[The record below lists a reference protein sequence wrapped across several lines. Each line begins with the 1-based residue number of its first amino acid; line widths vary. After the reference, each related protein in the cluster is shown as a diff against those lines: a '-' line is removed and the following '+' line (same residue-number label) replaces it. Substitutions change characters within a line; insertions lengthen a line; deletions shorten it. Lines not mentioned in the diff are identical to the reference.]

1 MDAASGVRTRPVATA
16 ATGGGG
22 HHAVYVWEAPIRL
35 WHWVMMFAM
44 FVLIATGFLIGV
56 PPPSVG
62 GEATF
67 NFWFGYIRFLHFAA
81 GYVFAIMFVLRV
93 YWAIVGNKFAREI
106 FVVPYSMLSWK
117 FWDGLIHQT
126 LYYLF
131 VHKESRGY
139 QGHNPLAAA
148 AMFFMYLLGSV
159 WIILSGFALYGEG
172 TGMGTWQFTFFTSW
186 LQPLIGDS
194 QALHTWHRVGMWY
207 LILFSIVHM
216 YMVVREDVFSK
227 ETVISTMVNG
237 WRVPK
242 P

>member
-1 MDAASGVRTRPVATA
+1 MAAIASGKP
-16 ATGGGG
+16 
-22 HHAVYVWEAPIRL
+22 HAVYVWEAPVRL
-35 WHWVMMFAM
+35 WHWVMMLAM
-44 FVLIATGFLIGV
+44 FVLIGTGFLIGV
-56 PPPSVG
+56 PPPAVG

-81 GYVFAIMFVLRV
+81 GYVFATMFVLRV
-93 YWAIVGNKFAREI
+93 YWALVGNKFAREI
-106 FVVPYSMLSWK
+106 FVVPFSMLTAK
-117 FWDGLIHQT
+117 FWSGLIHQA

-131 VHKESRGY
+131 VYKDSRGY

-148 AMFFMYLLGSV
+148 AMFFMYLLGAV

-172 TGMGTWQFTFFTSW
+172 AGMASWQFRFFTSW
-186 LQPLIGDS
+186 LQPLVGDS
-194 QALHTWHRVGMWY
+194 QALHTYHRLGMWY

-216 YMVVREDVFSK
+216 YMVIREDVFSK
-227 ETVISTMVNG
+227 ETVISTMING